1 MQHLSP
7 HNSSSHPAPALPC
20 VIYCRVSSA
29 KQLKEGDGLH
39 GQEQRCR
46 EYALSR
52 GYQVLQVFQEQG
64 LSGSLLD
71 RQAMGAVL
79 AFLDQQPQE
88 TIVLIEDLKRFA
100 RDVAVHF
107 DLKLAIDARGGR
119 LESPLFRFEDT
130 PEGRFIETIVAAQA
144 ELERNQN
151 RRQVKS
157 RMRARLEQGYWVF
170 ASCPGYHY
178 RHDPIQ
184 KQVLVLDEHAPLV
197 REALEGFAS
206 GRFQGLSELARFLLR
221 AGFFAPSTRAAP
233 TPPDVF
239 ARPLALTSRHVN
251 LASRMLRQVLYTGS
265 LEYAPWGI
273 GLREAKHPA
282 LISWD
287 TYVRIQERLDGS
299 RTFARVDVREEF
311 ILRGLIAC
319 AGCGKPLTGSWSRG
333 HLKRYPY
340 YHCGQRGCER
350 YGKTIARDKMEEG
363 FTGLLKGL
371 EASDDTLEIM
381 EGVLTDF
388 WRLRQ
393 SQAGS
398 RRETSRQALK
408 QAASELE
415 ALTDRLAQT
424 QSLAVMQVL
433 ERKIEKV
440 EERRARLARE
450 VAQAV
455 EERVDAGTAFRQVRG
470 LLKSPLQTWKEAD
483 VAGKRLVVQR
493 VFETPPCYDRT
504 EGYGTL
510 DLSLPYL
517 VSGMIEADVSRLV
530 DTAGN
535 RSNVTGLV
543 SGIDWEEF
551 IGFIASWA
559 ISLTDLADASAHRRT
574 PFSQLG
580 LNITV

>member
-1 MQHLSP
+1 MQNP
-7 HNSSSHPAPALPC
+7 SSHPVPALPC

-46 EYALSR
+46 EYARSR

-71 RQAMGAVL
+71 RQAMNAVL

-184 KQVLVLDEHAPLV
+184 KQVLVPDERAPLV

-221 AGFFAPSTRAAP
+221 AGFFAPSTRAVP
-233 TPPDVF
+233 TPPEVF

-265 LEYAPWGI
+265 LEYAPWSI

-287 TYVRIQERLDGS
+287 TYARIQERLDGS
-299 RTFARVDVREEF
+299 RTFARVNVREEF

-340 YHCGQRGCER
+340 YHCGQRGCKR
-350 YGKTIARDKMEEG
+350 YGKTMGRDKMEES

-398 RRETSRQALK
+398 RREASRQALK

-440 EERRARLARE
+440 EEQRARLARE
-450 VAQAV
+450 AAQAV
-455 EERVDAGTAFRQVRG
+455 EERVDAGTAFRRVRG

-493 VFETPPCYDRT
+493 VFERPPCYDRN

-517 VSGMIEADVSRLV
+517 VSGLIEADVSRLV

-559 ISLTDLADASAHRRT
+559 ISLTDLADASVHRRT
-574 PFSQLG
+574 PLTQSC
-580 LNITV
+580 LNIAV

>member
-1 MQHLSP
+1 MQHSSSHNSSL
-7 HNSSSHPAPALPC
+7 HNSSSHPTPAFPC

-46 EYALSR
+46 EYARSC

-170 ASCPGYHY
+170 TSCPGYHY

-184 KQVLVLDEHAPLV
+184 KQVLVPDERAPLV

-221 AGFFAPSTRAAP
+221 AGFFAPSTTHAVSTHP
-233 TPPDVF
+233 EVF
-239 ARPLALTSRHVN
+239 AKPLALTSRHVN

-265 LEYAPWGI
+265 LEYAPWSI

-287 TYVRIQERLDGS
+287 TYARIQERLDGS

-311 ILRGLIAC
+311 ILRGLITC

-340 YHCGQRGCER
+340 YHCGQRGCAR

-363 FTGLLKGL
+363 FKGLLKGL

-381 EGVLTDF
+381 EGVLTDL

-398 RRETSRQALK
+398 RREASRQALK
-408 QAASELE
+408 QAELDLE

-424 QSLAVMQVL
+424 QSLAVIQVL

-450 VAQAV
+450 AAQAV
-455 EERVDAGTAFRQVRG
+455 EEQVDAGTAFRQVRG
-470 LLKSPLQTWKEAD
+470 LLKSPLQSWKEAD

-493 VFETPPCYDRT
+493 VFETPPCYDRN

-530 DTAGN
+530 DTAGKIPN
-535 RSNVTGLV
+535 HCHGL
-543 SGIDWEEF
+543 S
-551 IGFIASWA
+551 
-559 ISLTDLADASAHRRT
+559 DLADRIEAEAGAVMAAVEWDAFIGALHEWR
-574 PFSQLG
+574 QAAG
-580 LNITV
+580 